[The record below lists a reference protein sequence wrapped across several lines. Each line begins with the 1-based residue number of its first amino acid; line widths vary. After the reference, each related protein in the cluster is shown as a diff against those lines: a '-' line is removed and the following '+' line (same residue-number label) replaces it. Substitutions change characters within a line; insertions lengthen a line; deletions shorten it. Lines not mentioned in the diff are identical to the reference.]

1 MSRNFVLAF
10 FLCVSLFGLSIVV
23 TLALYPPPVSENFL
37 LRKPLMGSIFGL
49 ICIFGMLA
57 IVFPG
62 SCSRMIGFKGEK
74 QQAPHVFY
82 TAGNSKGKKLTLRG
96 HHSDCKNFSTHVIR
110 IGGKTFCAGCTG
122 LLLGGLAACVGA
134 LLYFFGDLHVG
145 QNSLSLLWIGA
156 TGVAL
161 GLLQFS
167 LFNIPWSSIR
177 LFLNAF
183 FAFGAFLILV
193 GIDGITQNIFADLF
207 LVVLIMFW
215 LFTRIVLSRWDHER
229 ICKLCK
235 VKGCE
240 FRGL

>member
-1 MSRNFVLAF
+1 MSRKFIPAF
-10 FLCVSLFGLSIVV
+10 FLGVSLFGLSIVA
-23 TLALYPPPVSENFL
+23 TLALYPLPVSENFL

-49 ICIFGMLA
+49 ICILGMLA
-57 IVFPG
+57 VIFPG
-62 SCSRMIGFKGEK
+62 SCSRIIGFKGEG

-82 TAGNSKGKKLTLRG
+82 TAGNSEEKKLTLRG
-96 HHSDCKNFSTHVIR
+96 HHPNCENFSTHVIQ
-110 IGGKTFCAGCTG
+110 IGDKTFCAGCTG

-134 LLYFFGDLHVG
+134 LLYFFGNLHVA
-145 QNSLSLLWIGA
+145 QNLSLLWISA

-161 GLLQFS
+161 GLLQFP
-167 LFNIPWSSIR
+167 LFNIPMGSIR
-177 LFLNAF
+177 LFINAF

-193 GIDGITQNIFADLF
+193 GIDGIAQNIFVDLF
-207 LVVLIMFW
+207 LVVLIVFW